1 MTKMKLS
8 DIFEIK
14 STGLDK
20 IISQNEMKIKLINY
34 MDVYKNSIDYESLSL
49 TSGTL
54 DKIEKERVRKNDLLV
69 TPTSETREDIF
80 HSAVIKEDI
89 PAVYSYHTMCLR
101 PKISISSL
109 YFKYYFD
116 SRKIKMSV
124 GRLETCPA
132 RKEFEKW

>member
-89 PAVYSYHTMCLR
+89 PAVYS
-101 PKISISSL
+101 
-109 YFKYYFD
+109 
-116 SRKIKMSV
+116 
-124 GRLETCPA
+124 
-132 RKEFEKW
+132 